1 MLPDHGLLL
10 RGMRHNCNTSHEGRE
25 DALKHFRNR
34 MGTFV
39 VSAALV
45 AGGVAPVV
53 LAQTAGQD
61 IKHAGTDTKDAAKAT
76 GHGVAKGTTK
86 AYDKTKEGTEK
97 GYDKTK
103 AGTKKAYHKT
113 TAGTKHVVHKSATA
127 TEHGADKVE
136 DKTDQHPQ

>member
-1 MLPDHGLLL
+1 
-10 RGMRHNCNTSHEGRE
+10 MRDNCSTSHEGRE

-45 AGGVAPVV
+45 VGGVAPVV
-53 LAQTAGQD
+53 LAQSAGQD
-61 IKHAGTDTKDAAKAT
+61 IKHAGTDTKDAAKDT

-113 TAGTKHVVHKSATA
+113 TGGTKHVVHKSAKT

>member
-1 MLPDHGLLL
+1 MLLDRGLLF

-25 DALKHFRNR
+25 DALKQFRNR

-39 VSAALV
+39 VTAALV
-45 AGGVAPVV
+45 VGGVAPV

-61 IKHAGTDTKDAAKAT
+61 IKHAGTDTKDAAKDT

-113 TAGTKHVVHKSATA
+113 TRGTKHVVHKSATA

>member
-1 MLPDHGLLL
+1 MPPDRGLLL
-10 RGMRHNCNTSHEGRE
+10 RGMRHNCSTSHEGRE

-45 AGGVAPVV
+45 VGGVAPVV
-53 LAQTAGQD
+53 LAQSAGQD
-61 IKHAGTDTKDAAKAT
+61 IKHAGTDTKDAAKDT

-113 TAGTKHVVHKSATA
+113 TGGTKHVVHKSAKT

>member
-1 MLPDHGLLL
+1 MPPDRGLLL
-10 RGMRHNCNTSHEGRE
+10 RGMRHNCSTSHEGRE
-25 DALKHFRNR
+25 DALKHFRKR

-45 AGGVAPVV
+45 VGGVAPAV

-61 IKHAGTDTKDAAKAT
+61 IKHAGTDTKDAAKDT

-113 TAGTKHVVHKSATA
+113 TSGTKHVVHKSATT

>member
-1 MLPDHGLLL
+1 M
-10 RGMRHNCNTSHEGRE
+10 
-25 DALKHFRNR
+25 KHFRNR

-45 AGGVAPVV
+45 VGGVAPVV

-113 TAGTKHVVHKSATA
+113 TTGTKHVVHKSATA

>member
-1 MLPDHGLLL
+1 MLPDRGLLL
-10 RGMRHNCNTSHEGRE
+10 RGMRHNYNTSHEGRE
-25 DALKHFRNR
+25 DSLKQFRNR

-45 AGGVAPVV
+45 VGGVAPAV

-61 IKHAGTDTKDAAKAT
+61 IKHAGTDTKDAAKDT

-113 TAGTKHVVHKSATA
+113 TRGTKHVVHKSATA

>member
-1 MLPDHGLLL
+1 M
-10 RGMRHNCNTSHEGRE
+10 
-25 DALKHFRNR
+25 KHFRNR

-86 AYDKTKEGTEK
+86 AYDKTK
-97 GYDKTK
+97 

>member
-1 MLPDHGLLL
+1 MLLDRGLLF

-25 DALKHFRNR
+25 DALKQFRNR

-39 VSAALV
+39 VTAALV
-45 AGGVAPVV
+45 VGGVAPV

-61 IKHAGTDTKDAAKAT
+61 IKHAGTDTKDAAKDT

-103 AGTKKAYHKT
+103 AGTTKAYHKT
-113 TAGTKHVVHKSATA
+113 TSGTKHVVHKSATA

>member
-1 MLPDHGLLL
+1 MPPNRGLLL
-10 RGMRHNCNTSHEGRE
+10 RGMRHNCKTSHEGRE

-45 AGGVAPVV
+45 VGGVAPVV
-53 LAQTAGQD
+53 LAQSAGQD
-61 IKHAGTDTKDAAKAT
+61 IKHAGTDTKDAAKDT

-113 TAGTKHVVHKSATA
+113 TGGTKHVVHKSAKT

>member
-1 MLPDHGLLL
+1 
-10 RGMRHNCNTSHEGRE
+10 MRHNCSTSHEGRE
-25 DALKHFRNR
+25 DALKQFRNR

-39 VSAALV
+39 VTAALV
-45 AGGVAPVV
+45 VGGVAPV

-61 IKHAGTDTKDAAKAT
+61 IKHAGTDTKDAAKDT

-113 TAGTKHVVHKSATA
+113 TRGTKHVVHKSANA